1 MSKIQFPLITVPTT
15 RFALKKERKRE
26 GSRTETAYQT
36 PHLFA
41 YELQFFV
48 GLPEE
53 QLSFP
58 ILTAKLLILDKIF
71 ALQFLLP
78 TLAKAKH
85 QHSSKPG

>member
-1 MSKIQFPLITVPTT
+1 M
-15 RFALKKERKRE
+15 
-26 GSRTETAYQT
+26 
-36 PHLFA
+36 